1 MERSFL
7 GRKTT
12 ERATTS
18 QVINS
23 RHSNFLTVN
32 QDTNT
37 SKEGVRLVQVSLYLK
52 YHLQDMEQDTF
63 DLRDLAFLEFVFAKR
78 ELTYLN
84 SDNNL
89 PD

>member
-7 GRKTT
+7 GRKMT

-32 QDTNT
+32 QETNT
-37 SKEGVRLVQVSLYLK
+37 SKEGVRLIQVSLYLK

-63 DLRDLAFLEFVFAKR
+63 DLRDLAFLECVFAKR